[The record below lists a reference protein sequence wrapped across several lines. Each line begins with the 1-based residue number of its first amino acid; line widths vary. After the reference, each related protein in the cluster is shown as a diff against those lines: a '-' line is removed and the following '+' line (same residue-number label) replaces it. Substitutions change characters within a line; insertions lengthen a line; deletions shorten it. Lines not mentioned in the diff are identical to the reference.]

1 MMRFFLSLYTLSMF
15 CLTSQGQI
23 LVYQEK
29 DGHIFTTMD
38 VYGASSTNATHN
50 KITLLGS
57 PFFTYPVWQA
67 GQVKLDKSGKVLS
80 CQLAYNLNTNDVLCR
95 FAGDSTVQTITPEVF
110 SINGT
115 EFMRKRGELAG
126 MDYQL
131 YYSIIHNGPTKLLR
145 SLSSQLEAL
154 NSAESI
160 SIRQYKD
167 LNIRDKYRIITK
179 YFIQKGES
187 VPTLVTLSRKS
198 LLEALADQAVG
209 LNTKIPARQLTTTD
223 VIDILNTYD
232 SLVIVARKN
241 PLHLSKEDVFKQILR
256 NKIAYPAWVGNQGI
270 YGRVYAGFDVD
281 SLGLIK
287 NVSILS
293 PDNIGFGF
301 IAEVKR
307 GLETLSNVDPNFCGT
322 YALPIAFTF
331 TNAKDNSG
339 PHVPTNQLDNSRLQ
353 NRTILD
359 EITIPFLVAKS
370 SVVPR
375 EVWGY
380 YK

>member
-1 MMRFFLSLYTLSMF
+1 MSRFYVLIFALSMF
-15 CLTSQGQI
+15 YLTSQGQI

-38 VYGASSTNATHN
+38 TYGASSANATHH
-50 KITLLGS
+50 KITQLGS
-57 PFFTYPVWQA
+57 PFLTYPVWQA
-67 GQVKLDKSGKVLS
+67 GQVRLDRSGKVLP
-80 CQLAYNLNTNDVLCR
+80 CQLAYNLNTNEVLCR
-95 FAGDSTVQTITPEVF
+95 FAGDSTVHTITPEMF
-110 SINGT
+110 TIDGT
-115 EFMRKRGELAG
+115 EFIRKRGEIAG
-126 MDYQL
+126 MAYQT

-145 SLSSQLEAL
+145 SVSSQLDVL

-167 LNIRDKYRIITK
+167 LNVRDKYRVITK
-179 YFIQKGES
+179 YFIQKGEAA
-187 VPTLVTLSRKS
+187 PTLVALSRKS
-198 LLEALADQAVG
+198 LLEALADQSAG
-209 LNTKIPARQLTTTD
+209 LDAKIPARQLTTSD
-223 VIDILNTYD
+223 VIDVLNTYD
-232 SLVIVARKN
+232 SLVAVARKN
-241 PLHLSKEDVFKQILR
+241 PLHLSKEEVFKQILR
-256 NKIAYPAWVGNQGI
+256 NKITYPVWAGNQGI

-307 GLETLSNVDPNFCGT
+307 ALETLPNVDPNFCGT
-322 YALPIAFTF
+322 YALPIAFTL
-331 TNAKDNSG
+331 TNSKENSG
-339 PHVPTNQLDNSRLQ
+339 PHAPTNHLADNRLQ
-353 NRTILD
+353 HRTMLEEVIV
-359 EITIPFLVAKS
+359 PFIIAKS
-370 SVVPR
+370 SVIPR